1 MRGKFAFAVV
11 LVAVAAFVLIES
23 QSFGRGNRRAGR
35 CSSCGTSCTVSAAP
49 VEASPS
55 DATAANA
62 PPAPE
67 KDRVAIPSDNTRQS
81 APSVTSRRSKNTNY
95 FSRWARRRS
104 NRR

>member
-23 QSFGRGNRRAGR
+23 QSFGRGNRRAGH
-35 CSSCGTSCTVSAAP
+35 CSSCGTSCTVSASP

-67 KDRVAIPSDNTRQS
+67 KGAVASPSDTTPQS
-81 APSVTSRRSKNTNY
+81 APSVRSRRSNDTNY
-95 FSRWARRRS
+95 FGRWARRRS

>member
-11 LVAVAAFVLIES
+11 LVAVAAFVVSES

-35 CSSCGTSCTVSAAP
+35 CSSCGTSCTVSAAA

-67 KDRVAIPSDNTRQS
+67 QDRVAILSDETRQS
-81 APSVTSRRSKNTNY
+81 APSVTSRRSNNTYY
-95 FSRWARRRS
+95 FSRRARRRS
-104 NRR
+104 ARR